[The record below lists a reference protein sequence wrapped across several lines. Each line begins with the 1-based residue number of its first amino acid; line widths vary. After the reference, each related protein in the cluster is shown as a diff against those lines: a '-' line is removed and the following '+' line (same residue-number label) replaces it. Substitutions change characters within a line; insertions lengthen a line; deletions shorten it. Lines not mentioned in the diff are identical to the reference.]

1 MTGRVLRPIL
11 IRLTIG
17 MTALLSPAME
27 SKVGVLTID
36 SGSDVSANERW
47 NVFSVVLRDYWQGIL
62 NLTHQIAT

>member
-1 MTGRVLRPIL
+1 
-11 IRLTIG
+11 

-36 SGSDVSANERW
+36 SGSELSTNERW
-47 NVFSVVLRDYWQGIL
+47 NAFSVALRDYWQGVL